1 MHGMRAS
8 LHHALPV
15 KQCDLLRP
23 IMAFPQAA
31 AAARKDVLSR
41 LPGGG
46 SKAPTADLVS
56 RLLVTVQPTL
66 LAPRHVCGLV
76 TALSAGGAAVATDDG
91 GSGGVRD
98 GDAAAAADLLVAVA
112 KAAPALMSAAAK
124 QLVGIVTLQPPAPE
138 LPCTT
143 AVRVVRHAARY
154 CLQQPSAAGGKANG
168 GDDDGD
174 KENQG
179 DKGKGAAA
187 GSGSGKVK
195 GKEAANGVVDA
206 EESRAQLAEALSRL
220 CLGPYPK
227 AAKAAVH
234 ALVQVLGPR
243 EGREEVGQLA
253 GRLVGCLRP
262 GQEALRTT
270 ASALQALASVG
281 EVAPEVFAGGY
292 GATGAR

>member
-1 MHGMRAS
+1 
-8 LHHALPV
+8 
-15 KQCDLLRP
+15 
-23 IMAFPQAA
+23 MATSQAA

-46 SKAPTADLVS
+46 SKAPIADLVS
-56 RLLVTVQPTL
+56 RLLVTAQPTL
-66 LAPRHVCGLV
+66 LARRHVCGLV
-76 TALSAGGAAVATDDG
+76 TALAAGGATVATDDG
-91 GSGGVRD
+91 GGGGVRD
-98 GDAAAAADLLVAVA
+98 GDVAAADSAAGADLLVAVA
-112 KAAPALMSAAAK
+112 KAAPALMSAAGK
-124 QLVGIVTLQPPAPE
+124 QLVRIVTSQPPASE

-154 CLQQPSAAGGKANG
+154 CLQQPAAAGGKAKG
-168 GDDDGD
+168 GDDDDGD

-187 GSGSGKVK
+187 GSGAGKGK
-195 GKEAANGVVDA
+195 GKEAANGVADA
-206 EESRAQLAEALSRL
+206 EESRAQLADALSRL

-243 EGREEVGQLA
+243 EGQEEVGLLA
-253 GRLVGCLRP
+253 ERLVGCLRP

-281 EVAPEVFAGGY
+281 EVAPEGFAGGY
-292 GATGAR
+292 GTSGALFVAAVPVKL